1 MSKSTQSTIFRDTL
15 YFTCDLWLTKI
26 DSKSKRFFWFKVH
39 SSYHPRINSA
49 CLVFQTQPAEQLA
62 LSWCSGK
69 AHQCHLCR
77 CTLITQHFHFSLAN
91 LILRLTHVFKIFA
104 EKYFQSIKIY
114 RNLPDLK
121 FISYLQNLY
130 FEFLV
135 LLSNLEKMKSLSL
148 YLLESGESFKK
159 ILFLLSNLEKWNPF
173 LFLFSKLENIFSNFS
188 FSSRLDFFASR
199 SSVGG
204 CS

>member
-1 MSKSTQSTIFRDTL
+1 MSDYEVSKSTQSTIFRDTL

-77 CTLITQHFHFSLAN
+77 CTLITQHFHFSIAN
-91 LILRLTHVFKIFA
+91 LILRMTRVFKIFA
-104 EKYFQSIKIY
+104 EKCFQSINLNFGILRCQRCKKWGAWGARSCYFSTSCANFWAAYAKKYAKICQ
-114 RNLPDLK
+114 NMLK
-121 FISYLQNLY
+121 YD
-130 FEFLV
+130 
-135 LLSNLEKMKSLSL
+135 
-148 YLLESGESFKK
+148 K
-159 ILFLLSNLEKWNPF
+159 I
-173 LFLFSKLENIFSNFS
+173 
-188 FSSRLDFFASR
+188 
-199 SSVGG
+199 
-204 CS
+204 C

>member
-1 MSKSTQSTIFRDTL
+1 MCGINNMCLIMRSKSTQSTIFRDTL

-77 CTLITQHFHFSLAN
+77 CTLITQHFHFSVAN
-91 LILRLTHVFKIFA
+91 LILRMTRVFKIFA
-104 EKYFQSIKIY
+104 EKYFQSIKSLAWRSPTKAYFGNI
-114 RNLPDLK
+114 LK
-121 FISYLQNLY
+121 SCPMDPAGARLA
-130 FEFLV
+130 
-135 LLSNLEKMKSLSL
+135 KS
-148 YLLESGESFKK
+148 
-159 ILFLLSNLEKWNPF
+159 
-173 LFLFSKLENIFSNFS
+173 
-188 FSSRLDFFASR
+188 R
-199 SSVGG
+199 
-204 CS
+204 

>member
-1 MSKSTQSTIFRDTL
+1 MSDYEVSKSTQSTIFRDTL

-77 CTLITQHFHFSLAN
+77 CTLITQHFHFSVAN
-91 LILRLTHVFKIFA
+91 LILRMTRVFKIFA
-104 EKYFQSIKIY
+104 EKYFQSIKSLAWRSPTKAYFGNI
-114 RNLPDLK
+114 LK
-121 FISYLQNLY
+121 SCPMDPAGARLA
-130 FEFLV
+130 
-135 LLSNLEKMKSLSL
+135 K
-148 YLLESGESFKK
+148 
-159 ILFLLSNLEKWNPF
+159 NP
-173 LFLFSKLENIFSNFS
+173 S
-188 FSSRLDFFASR
+188 
-199 SSVGG
+199 
-204 CS
+204 